1 MHPLQ
6 KTPFSVQKCAMGY
19 KEKKKYAF
27 TVQKCAMN
35 LSVMEKIITNQNTH
49 YQIPTTN
56 YQLKICVHCAK
67 VCNKLI

>member
-35 LSVMEKIITNQNTH
+35 LSVMEKIITNQIAH
-49 YQIPTTN
+49 YQILTTK
-56 YQLKICVHCAK
+56 Y
-67 VCNKLI
+67 